1 MINFGEYNHND
12 IEYTLESLARKIF
25 KYRNPGCYDVS
36 EEEIVNI
43 LNENGMYTKI
53 EE

>member
-1 MINFGEYNHND
+1 MINFGEYNHSD
-12 IEYTLESLARKIF
+12 VEYTLESLARKIF
-25 KYRNPGCYDVS
+25 EYRNPECYDVP

-43 LNENGMYTKI
+43 LNENGMYTRV

>member
-25 KYRNPGCYDVS
+25 EYRNPGCYDVP
-36 EEEIVNI
+36 
-43 LNENGMYTKI
+43 K
-53 EE
+53 